1 MDGWMGEAI
10 IDGWVDGWMSGWPKI
25 YLQNKNKL

>member
-10 IDGWVDGWMSGWPKI
+10 IDGWVDGWMDEWVA
-25 YLQNKNKL
+25 KNIFAKQK